1 MPYNMK
7 FLLQPSGYSKNN
19 VSLKEQQQKP
29 HTKSNM
35 QKSNNCFAKKGRH
48 ICFCFS
54 FTIQEIFSIQF
65 PKKNHTK
72 LSINLQKRR
81 IFIENFKCLS
91 LCYYKT

>member
-35 QKSNNCFAKKGRH
+35 QKSNNCYAKKGRH
-48 ICFCFS
+48 ICFCLS
-54 FTIQEIFSIQF
+54 FTIQHRGNCAIQEIFSIQF
-65 PKKNHTK
+65 PPKKKSHET
-72 LSINLQKRR
+72 IN
-81 IFIENFKCLS
+81 
-91 LCYYKT
+91 